1 MRSICRKN
9 AAAEFE
15 RIYALKESPCCA
27 DSGWPD
33 RVPAVPSRL
42 AMLRACLA
50 MAAPD
55 DAKRTGGLRVCNGA
69 AATFR
74 DGRLRLP
81 ASVFAEYSKP
91 RPWSTPRR
99 GRHRS
104 ERTSFMNRA
113 VKGMLYRIFEATAAE
128 HPLPGMASVS
138 THRFYEQAVEDVFCG
153 ILEAMAVEHPPPVA
167 ASAWTSAFNGRRAHV
182 IAAGSACLPPHF
194 SILRFSSSR
203 SAPKTPLPALR

>member
-113 VKGMLYRIFEATAAE
+113 VNGMLYRIFEATAAE

-138 THRFYEQAVEDVFCG
+138 THRFYEQSGQRYALPDIQSRGRGASPGASIGLNGTGFMNRAVGACFAG
-153 ILEAMAVEHPPPVA
+153 YSKPWPRSIP
-167 ASAWTSAFNGRRAHV
+167 RRW
-182 IAAGSACLPPHF
+182 
-194 SILRFSSSR
+194 RD
-203 SAPKTPLPALR
+203 

>member
-1 MRSICRKN
+1 
-9 AAAEFE
+9 
-15 RIYALKESPCCA
+15 
-27 DSGWPD
+27 
-33 RVPAVPSRL
+33 
-42 AMLRACLA
+42 MLRACLA

-113 VKGMLYRIFEATAAE
+113 VKGMLCRIFEATAAE

-138 THRFYEQAVEDVFCG
+138 THRFYEQSGQRYALPDIQSRGRGASPGASIGLNGTGFMNRAVGACFAGYSKPWPRSTPCR
-153 ILEAMAVEHPPPVA
+153 
-167 ASAWTSAFNGRRAHV
+167 GRHRSQR
-182 IAAGSACLPPHF
+182 IGFMNKRSRTCFAGYSKPWPWSTPRRWRH
-194 SILRFSSSR
+194 RPGRPR
-203 SAPKTPLPALR
+203 STDGGRM